1 MKEKKVII
9 LIGIPASGKTTWSL
23 EFIKKNP
30 DYVRIGRDAFRL
42 MLRNELSCE
51 PKIEDLISK
60 LLISSVHKALM
71 KNLNVIIDNTNL
83 KERYINEFIDEF
95 KYDADIDYHVFDISL
110 DKALERDKL
119 RDHQAGE
126 LVVKTMF
133 KDYQNLCGSFGFQP
147 VKKQKRVPIIPD
159 FNSSLPE
166 CVLFD
171 VDGTLAL
178 MGNRGPFDWHKV
190 YKDDINRIVAEQIEH
205 HIRKGR
211 KIIIVSGRDS
221 VCRIETSEW
230 LSLYGII
237 YDELFMR
244 PQDDYRK
251 DTVVKKEIYNTYI
264 KGKYNVICVYDDR
277 LQVIDMWYDQGI
289 FTFNVNQGNQEF

>member
-23 EFIKKNP
+23 EFIKNNP
-30 DYVRIGRDAFRL
+30 DYVRIGRDAYRL
-42 MLRNELSCE
+42 MLRNELFCE

-71 KNLNVIIDNTNL
+71 KNFNVIIDNTNL
-83 KERYINEFIDEF
+83 KQKYITEFIEEF
-95 KYDADIDYHVFDISL
+95 KYDADIDYHVFDISV
-110 DKALERDKL
+110 DNAIERDKL
-119 RDHQAGE
+119 RDNQVGE
-126 LVVKTMF
+126 DVIKRMF
-133 KDYQNLCGSFGFQP
+133 NDYQTLCDSFGFQP
-147 VKKQKRVPIIPD
+147 FKKQKRIPIIPD
-159 FNSSLPE
+159 FHSPLPE

-171 VDGTLAL
+171 LDGTLAL
-178 MGNRGPFDWHKV
+178 MGNRGPFEWHNV
-190 YKDDINRIVAEQIEH
+190 HKDDLNLIVYEQIEH

-221 VCRIETSEW
+221 VCRIETQEW
-230 LSLYGII
+230 LYMHGII
-237 YDELFMR
+237 FDELYMR
-244 PQDDYRK
+244 PEDDFRK

-277 LQVIDMWYDQGI
+277 LQVINMWYDQGI
-289 FTFNVNQGNQEF
+289 FTFNVNQGNHEF